1 MAKKDKE
8 EGVSATP
15 VEETEMPVVDYAM
28 PTIWKI
34 NQFGVPEVQLIPN
47 PVEESPLE
55 KAMQGGKKYAA
66 SNIGSAVGNA
76 ILPGVGGALGA
87 AGGAMY
93 GKDGLKVP
101 YYAKDGLKPS
111 EEKPTSWVT
120 KLDQSGIIPM
130 MYKGIGLGAPTV
142 AALLAAKYLK
152 GKTTPLG
159 KSYNLGGKQ
168 VPGNTK
174 VTSMTPKK
182 LGYFDW
188 QVGPKH
194 TSSPFFSRGM
204 GQGKPTPKKLGYFDW
219 QVGPK
224 HTSSPTSYSIGNTS
238 GVSGYTKL
246 NSLKASNIT
255 DADLRNYYNKIT
267 SDAKTKWHAARKL
280 GDVRLADYWKDRA
293 TVNFKDFK
301 ERMKVNYL
309 QNESLKTEA
318 ANKAKWAKRFG
329 TASKLG
335 QGFINRLGLPAAILS
350 PTMLAD
356 GTMAGYQGP
365 LSFTDTSKNKPA
377 PESFAGMSSQQ
388 IKELTE

>member
-1 MAKKDKE
+1 MAKDKE
-8 EGVSATP
+8 KEVNAKP
-15 VEETEMPVVDYAM
+15 VEETEMPMIVVDDPVM
-28 PTIWKI
+28 PAIYKI

-47 PVEESPLE
+47 PVPDSPLE

-66 SNIGSAVGNA
+66 SKIGSTVGNA
-76 ILPGVGGALGA
+76 ILPGIGGALGA

-93 GKDGLKVP
+93 G
-101 YYAKDGLKPS
+101 KDGLKPS

-120 KLDQSGIIPM
+120 KLDQSGLIPM
-130 MYKGIGLGAPTV
+130 MYKGIALGAPTI
-142 AALLAAKYLK
+142 AALYAAKYLK
-152 GKTTPLG
+152 GKTPPLG

-188 QVGPKH
+188 K
-194 TSSPFFSRGM
+194 
-204 GQGKPTPKKLGYFDW
+204 
-219 QVGPK
+219 VGPK
-224 HTSSPTSYSIGNTS
+224 HTSSPTSYNIGNTS
-238 GVSGYTKL
+238 GVSGNTKL
-246 NSLKASNIT
+246 SSLKASNIT
-255 DADLRNYYNKIT
+255 DADLRNFYNKTT

-280 GDVRLADYWKDRA
+280 GDVKLAEYWKDRA

-301 ERMKVNYL
+301 ERMKLNYL
-309 QNESLKTEA
+309 HNESLKREA

-335 QGFINRLGLPAAILS
+335 QGLINRIGLPAAILS